1 MIKNIGEEMAKN
13 NFSGINVKA
22 AAITGAIIGFL
33 GGLFMVPWYGM
44 MGFNTYGAMGYM
56 MGYAGSVVGPLS
68 IIIAMICGAIAGAV
82 IGLVYNWAIT
92 LK

>member
-1 MIKNIGEEMAKN
+1 MRDDNMAKSN
-13 NFSGINVKA
+13 YSRINVRA
-22 AAITGAIIGFL
+22 ATITGAIIGFL
-33 GGLFMVPWYGM
+33 FWLFMVPWYGM

-56 MGYAGSVVGPLS
+56 MGGYAGSVVGWPLY
-68 IIIAMICGAIAGAV
+68 IIIAIICGAIAGAV